1 MYCYDY
7 PRPSV
12 SVDMAIFRRNGDIQE
27 ILLIRRKHPPYQGM
41 WALPGGFVE
50 MEETL
55 EDAAARELQEETGL
69 TGIQLRQFR
78 AFSAVHRDPRQRV
91 ITVVF
96 YGDVEMEHSMVAG
109 GDDAELAQWFPVN
122 DLPELGFDHPEILAL
137 LLKDIIK

>member
-12 SVDMAIFRRNGDIQE
+12 SVDMAVFRRNGDIQE

-41 WALPGGFVE
+41 WSLPGGFVE

-55 EDAAARELQEETGL
+55 EEAAARELQEETGL
-69 TGIQLRQFR
+69 TGISMHQFR

-96 YGDVEMEHSMVAG
+96 YGDVEMERSKVAG
-109 GDDAELAQWFPVN
+109 GDDAELAEWFPVSN
-122 DLPELGFDHPEILAL
+122 LPPLGFDHPEIIVL
-137 LLKDIIK
+137 LLNNRFK